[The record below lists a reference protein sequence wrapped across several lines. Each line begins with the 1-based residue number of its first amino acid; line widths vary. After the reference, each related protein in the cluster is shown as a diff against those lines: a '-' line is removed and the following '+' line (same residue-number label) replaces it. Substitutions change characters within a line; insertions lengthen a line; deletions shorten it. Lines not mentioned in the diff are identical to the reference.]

1 MIQVADALEH
11 LRALDDPLPRF
22 GVEAVVAE
30 ACAAVAPRGGAGGNA
45 GGKDGGNAGGKDGT
59 EGGRDGG
66 GPARGGGG
74 GAGGREVWGWVEVPS
89 YTTSPGPGHELL
101 RVLGGGVPLRSGAME
116 QVRCVACVPC
126 CVLAKG
132 EAARVVQC
140 ICMYTYRNICTF
152 MFL

>member
-22 GVEAVVAE
+22 GVEAVVPD
-30 ACAAVAPRGGAGGNA
+30 ACAAAAAGGSGGGNA
-45 GGKDGGNAGGKDGT
+45 GGKAGGKDGT

-74 GAGGREVWGWVEVPS
+74 GSAGGREVWGWVEVPS
-89 YTTSPGPGHELL
+89 YTTEPGPGHELL

-116 QVRCVACVPC
+116 QVRFVACVPC
-126 CVLAKG
+126 SVLAKG